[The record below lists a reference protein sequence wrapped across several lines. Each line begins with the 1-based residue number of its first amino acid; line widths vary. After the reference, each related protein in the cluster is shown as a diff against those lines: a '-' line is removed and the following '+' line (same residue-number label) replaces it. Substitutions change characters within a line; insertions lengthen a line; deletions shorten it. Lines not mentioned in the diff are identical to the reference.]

1 MAEGFGINGAAS
13 GANLAGVSAA
23 SQAADAAANI
33 PQAPQTDK
41 TKPQGS
47 TQVGTT
53 YVPDPPAAG
62 VEVSKV
68 VSRLLEQGATIYGPG
83 LAKLPLPGRPD
94 GVPRTQPK
102 KPAGPMGAP
111 RSLEQ
116 GNSPLAPSSLFDARA
131 SLDAIGEAPGQGG
144 DASTYW
150 SGRVDALEAFLEGS
164 A

>member
-1 MAEGFGINGAAS
+1 MAEGFNINGAAS
-13 GANLAGVSAA
+13 GANLAGVSSA

-47 TQVGTT
+47 TQSVTT
-53 YVPDPPAAG
+53 YAPDPPA
-62 VEVSKV
+62 VETQSKV

-102 KPAGPMGAP
+102 KPAGAMGAP

-116 GNSPLAPSSLFDARA
+116 GNSPLAPASLADARA
-131 SLDAIGEAPGQGG
+131 SLDALGEVPGNAG
-144 DASTYW
+144 DAGEYW
-150 SGRVDALEAFLEGS
+150 TGRVDALEQFLEGS